1 MGSDG
6 APGADGEVGGPGIPG
21 VSGDKGEA
29 GNDGDVGDNGEP
41 GEQGPN
47 GTVGE
52 PGEDGD
58 DGDDGDEGDEGPE
71 GDQGEGAAEGEEGDE
86 GDCGCEKRPTV
97 CKSCDVHV
105 VTRHSQTTE
114 VPECPEGF
122 KSLWTGYS
130 LVMLEGNG
138 YSLAQELGSAGSC
151 LEVFQTV
158 PMMQCSGG
166 QVCNHGVRTDK
177 AFYLANE
184 QNPDFTIKP
193 ESNLDDLIGYVSRC
207 SVCGGSSK
215 ILARHSFTSDVP
227 ECPEGF
233 HEIWEGFSYL
243 MVTSSGASGGGQT
256 LASAGSCLEEFYV
269 PTFVECLGRG
279 TCGFYINNIDYW
291 LAQNP
296 DLTQPGMWGMGN
308 VYSGINEILDMG
320 VARCAVC
327 AKDVRMK
334 HINYFQ
340 D

>member
-1 MGSDG
+1 M
-6 APGADGEVGGPGIPG
+6 GPG
-21 VSGDKGEA
+21 D
-29 GNDGDVGDNGEP
+29 DGDVGDDGD
-41 GEQGPN
+41 Q
-47 GTVGE
+47 
-52 PGEDGD
+52 GD
-58 DGDDGDEGDEGPE
+58 DGPEGDEGV
-71 GDQGEGAAEGEEGDE
+71 E
-86 GDCGCEKRPTV
+86 GDCGCEKRPTT

-114 VPECPEGF
+114 IPDCPAGF
-122 KSLWTGYS
+122 KSLWTGFS

-151 LEVFQTV
+151 LEEFQPV

-166 QVCNHGVRTDK
+166 KVCSHGVRTDK

-184 QNPDFTIKP
+184 QNPDFAIKP

-233 HEIWEGFSYL
+233 HEIWEGYSYL

-256 LASAGSCLEEFYV
+256 LASAGSCV
-269 PTFVECLGRG
+269 
-279 TCGFYINNIDYW
+279 FYINNIDYW

-296 DLTQPGMWGMGN
+296 DISQPGMWGMGN

-327 AKDVRMK
+327 AADVRMK
-334 HINYFQ
+334 HTNYFK